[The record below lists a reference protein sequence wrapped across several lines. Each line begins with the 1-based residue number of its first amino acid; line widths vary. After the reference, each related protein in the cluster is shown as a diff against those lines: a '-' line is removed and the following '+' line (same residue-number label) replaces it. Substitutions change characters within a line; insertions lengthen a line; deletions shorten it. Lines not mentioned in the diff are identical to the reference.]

1 MEMFIMAMDSFSAS
15 LMKDKREIIIA
26 PTIYKFANFGEFAQE
41 FALGERDVVLTNEFI
56 YKPFMEQFNLPC
68 SYVFQEKFGVGE
80 PSEAMIETMYEQ
92 IPYETYDRVIAIG
105 GGAIMDLCKLLGCK
119 RPSSVHELYF
129 KREPVVHEKEVI
141 AIPTTCGT
149 GSEVTNISVAIV
161 KDEKNG
167 VLTGGETKLGL
178 VSDDIIPNKVCLIPD
193 LLKTLPMKPF
203 AASAIDALIHAT
215 ESYLSPSRKTM
226 TSEMYSVKAMEL
238 ILEGFRRIG
247 ENGADAR
254 LDYLEE
260 FVTASLYA
268 GIAFLKAGCATVH
281 GMSFPLGG
289 TYHVP
294 HGESNYALFGKIL
307 EIYDEIKPDGEL
319 AKFKALV
326 GRILGCDASEALK
339 KLAELE
345 EKILPLKPLREYGF
359 KESDIVDFPVSVME
373 NQQRL
378 ITNSYVPM
386 TKDLM
391 ERIYRECY

>member
-1 MEMFIMAMDSFSAS
+1 MAMDSFSAS

-56 YKPFMEQFNLPC
+56 YKPFMADYNLSC
-68 SYVFQEKFGVGE
+68 SYVFQEKFGAGE
-80 PSEAMIETMYEQ
+80 PSEAMIETMYKA
-92 IPYETYDRVIAIG
+92 IPYDSYDRVIAIG

-119 RPSSVHELYF
+119 RPTSVHELYF

-149 GSEVTNISVAIV
+149 GSEVTNISVVIV
-161 KDEKNG
+161 KDEKDG
-167 VLTGGETKLGL
+167 KLTGGETKLGL

-193 LLKTLPMKPF
+193 LLKTLPYKPF
-203 AASAIDALIHAT
+203 ASSAIDALIHAT
-215 ESYLSPSRKTM
+215 ESYLSPARKTM
-226 TSEMYSVKAMEL
+226 TSEMYSVKAMEM
-238 ILEGFRRIG
+238 ILKGFVQIG
-247 ENGADAR
+247 ENGPDAR
-254 LDYLEE
+254 LTYLDEY
-260 FVTASLYA
+260 VTASLFA

-307 EIYDEIKPDGEL
+307 EIYDEIKPEGEL
-319 AKFKALV
+319 MKFKQLV
-326 GRILGCDASEALK
+326 ASILGCEAKDAIPSLNAL
-339 KLAELE
+339 LE
-345 EKILPLKPLREYGF
+345 KVLPLKPLHEYGF
-359 KESDIVDFPVSVME
+359 KESDIVDFPESVII

-386 TKDLM
+386 TKELM
-391 ERIYRECY
+391 QRIYRECY